1 MYFRNEY
8 PRPQLRRDDWV
19 ALNGKWQ
26 FCFDKEITDKT
37 AVTSGQTE
45 LSQTINVPFS
55 YQYAASGIGVTD
67 YYAGMWYK
75 RNFTLGKAQT
85 SRSALL
91 CFNAVDYVCSVLT
104 AFSGL

>member
-55 YQYAASGIGVTD
+55 Y
-67 YYAGMWYK
+67 
-75 RNFTLGKAQT
+75 
-85 SRSALL
+85 
-91 CFNAVDYVCSVLT
+91 
-104 AFSGL
+104 